1 MFCLREGVTYRV
13 WFDKLTDRLELPR
26 KRRAE
31 HLQAA
36 MASFVSLL
44 EERLVQAPL
53 QWYNF
58 YDFWRPAGVPQPPGR
73 GSGAGGGRPREGR

>member
-1 MFCLREGVTYRV
+1 MTYRV
-13 WFDKLTDRLELPR
+13 WFDKLTDRLVLPR
-26 KRRAE
+26 KQRAP

-36 MASFVSLL
+36 MASFVSRL

-58 YDFWRPAGVPQPPGR
+58 YDFWHPAGVQVPAAPPD
-73 GSGAGGGRPREGR
+73 APRRTDL